1 MSTIVGDWIEAPL
14 RMPPGHC
21 EIVVGDV
28 HGCREQ
34 LEAVLQVASATAPDA
49 HLTLLGDLADRG
61 PDSVGA
67 IRAAGDAI
75 EAWRLCDLDATLLSG
90 NHEQM
95 LLGTVLDTSSH
106 HSDILL
112 RHGGL
117 WLYDLCVPQRGA
129 HWGRGRGRC

>member
-75 EAWRLCDLDATLLSG
+75 EAWRLRDLDATLLSG